1 MRRRAAPAAARQ
13 GQASWGHRLWSSGG
27 RGQRRVPQK
36 RDGSR
41 TKRDLPPMDPAQTD
55 LAQRHPAR
63 SVCWPGAQMGPGH
76 CWLRRTRGG
85 GLRAPHFPRGDTR
98 SHGKGAWAG
107 STQHSAFAGLAGL
120 QGVARGLHPDHGA
133 THSGAGDGSW
143 THTGSADAPL
153 PHPQGAKRPLE
164 AAVLGPALGAAGR
177 RAPARRVWT
186 PLGSNTG
193 DPRAAAGQSLGAQP
207 APTAAHCAGQEAR
220 GPRSRDKTP
229 VRAGTPHAR
238 PDRGLQAAQ
247 APRARS
253 LLPAAGTP
261 REHERALCGGRL
273 AGGPGLPL
281 AETAACS
288 PLPSGRPRHTRR
300 AGACGVSACSERRRR
315 PLGRRGRPPHCPRRP
330 TRGQTR
336 LTVQGGPFTR

>member
-1 MRRRAAPAAARQ
+1 
-13 GQASWGHRLWSSGG
+13 
-27 RGQRRVPQK
+27 
-36 RDGSR
+36 
-41 TKRDLPPMDPAQTD
+41 
-55 LAQRHPAR
+55 
-63 SVCWPGAQMGPGH
+63 MGPGRNGTCH
-76 CWLRRTRGG
+76 RRARHRRTWHRGTRHG
-85 GLRAPHFPRGDTR
+85 ACAGQGRRWGQATAGSAEHAEGVCVPPHFPRGDTR

-120 QGVARGLHPDHGA
+120 QGVARGLHPDHGG

-164 AAVLGPALGAAGR
+164 AAVLGPTLGAAGR

-207 APTAAHCAGQEAR
+207 APTAAHCAGQEAC

-336 LTVQGGPFTR
+336 LTAQGGPFTR